1 MGMFKILHSG
11 KSNFR
16 FRLPLTKTL
25 FTSQF
30 SNPSHSLQFYF
41 LIDFTSRKPKKLII
55 IKLQGQNRYDYNL
68 SMESSGARKV
78 TWRVFR
84 PVNRRLPKK
93 EPKSKPQN
101 LPTSPPSKVVLVPTK
116 ESISKRQKTEKSTM
130 ATSRIKHSQEESRV
144 IKSSVEVT
152 PNPPIITQHSSTAKQ
167 TLYPNPNRV
176 TQHTSTAKQTLYP
189 NPNRISG
196 IAKPTS
202 RPNPLISGPKIIQTT
217 KPANQNE
224 AESGQKTQ
232 GNPWN
237 CSNGCINCL
246 IATIIVLGILCLVFG
261 SFSIFALVIL
271 LYNGD
276 FESNWNHLTSPA
288 DDAAALFYGDE

>member
-1 MGMFKILHSG
+1 M
-11 KSNFR
+11 
-16 FRLPLTKTL
+16 
-25 FTSQF
+25 
-30 SNPSHSLQFYF
+30 
-41 LIDFTSRKPKKLII
+41 
-55 IKLQGQNRYDYNL
+55 
-68 SMESSGARKV
+68 
-78 TWRVFR
+78 TWRVYK
-84 PVNRRLPKK
+84 PVSSRLPK
-93 EPKSKPQN
+93 PKPKAKPQN
-101 LPTSPPSKVVLVPTK
+101 PPASPSTKLILLPTQ
-116 ESISKRQKTEKSTM
+116 ESTSKRQKTEKSTM
-130 ATSRIKHSQEESRV
+130 ATSRVHSFQSHSQEESRV
-144 IKSSVEVT
+144 MGSSVPVEVT
-152 PNPPIITQHSSTAKQ
+152 PKPPI
-167 TLYPNPNRV
+167 V
-176 TQHTSTAKQTLYP
+176 TQDTSTAKQKLY
-189 NPNRISG
+189 PNRISG
-196 IAKPTS
+196 IAKSTS

-224 AESGQKTQ
+224 AESGQKTK